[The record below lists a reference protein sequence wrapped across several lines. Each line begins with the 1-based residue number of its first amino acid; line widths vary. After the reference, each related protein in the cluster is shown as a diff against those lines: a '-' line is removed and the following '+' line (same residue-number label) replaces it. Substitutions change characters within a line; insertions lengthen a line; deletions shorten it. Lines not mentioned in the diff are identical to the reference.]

1 MEEDG
6 PQIIRPVPRRPFD
19 LSFINP
25 TPPDDDAS
33 GTIPHHELLAS
44 RLLRL
49 VDEPPSD
56 ISSPPSYMNLTS
68 STLAGIYSPGPSDGG
83 DDDEDTAP
91 YFKEEDE
98 VVITPIEPRART
110 PLDSPDSEDEG
121 LHMRRHTHTIRRD
134 SIYSNN
140 SVETNSGVSPT
151 VSLIL
156 RAGVLFTLGTGFG
169 VIITRYHTE
178 GRFTSLADVA
188 TAASLDWKYWVFW
201 GVAAVLLGT
210 SLPLFDR
217 YWEET
222 HPPQTH
228 AKPVLKP
235 VEDEPTSE
243 SLDAGMD
250 WALVVRAIGAFVG
263 IAFAVRRLAWDST
276 LQVSATMTLVNPL
289 LWWLIDR
296 SKPGFMLSAIVS
308 ISGSA
313 LLMGVN
319 PEMVPTPPSLASSS
333 QNNSSGYTASQPLK
347 PQDGY
352 TGTSTVE
359 AMGTGVWI
367 LSVLFCSCLC
377 FGNIGRRLTQ
387 GQSALSKG
395 RWGGLQ

>member
-1 MEEDG
+1 M
-6 PQIIRPVPRRPFD
+6 Q
-19 LSFINP
+19 
-25 TPPDDDAS
+25 
-33 GTIPHHELLAS
+33 
-44 RLLRL
+44 
-49 VDEPPSD
+49 
-56 ISSPPSYMNLTS
+56 
-68 STLAGIYSPGPSDGG
+68 
-83 DDDEDTAP
+83 
-91 YFKEEDE
+91 
-98 VVITPIEPRART
+98 
-110 PLDSPDSEDEG
+110 
-121 LHMRRHTHTIRRD
+121 
-134 SIYSNN
+134 
-140 SVETNSGVSPT
+140 
-151 VSLIL
+151 
-156 RAGVLFTLGTGFG
+156 
-169 VIITRYHTE
+169 
-178 GRFTSLADVA
+178 
-188 TAASLDWKYWVFW
+188 
-201 GVAAVLLGT
+201 
-210 SLPLFDR
+210 
-217 YWEET
+217 
-222 HPPQTH
+222 Q
-228 AKPVLKP
+228 
-235 VEDEPTSE
+235 
-243 SLDAGMD
+243 
-250 WALVVRAIGAFVG
+250 
-263 IAFAVRRLAWDST
+263 RRLAWDST